1 MLNNDD
7 RSIKISKA
15 NFEIRN
21 KTRKNNLI
29 IGTYFYKA

>member
-21 KTRKNNLI
+21 KTRKKQLKNWHIFL
-29 IGTYFYKA
+29 